1 LLVHACMNNQ
11 EQQYL
16 QLLQNILSNGEDKK
30 DRTNTGTRSIF
41 GTNLRFSLDKFPLL
55 TTKKMFLKGI
65 IEELLFFLRGD
76 TNTKTLEAKGVNIWK
91 GNTSREYLDKI
102 GLLHEPEGSL
112 GKGYGYQW
120 RHWGKTEKFDGFDQI
135 LSLVTKLKSSP
146 DDRRMLVSAWNVSDL
161 LDMALP
167 PCHYS
172 FQCYVSSDKKLSLLW
187 NQRSVDSFLG
197 LPYNIAS
204 YAILNMLL
212 AKLAGLTP
220 GEIIFN
226 GGDTH
231 IYQNHF
237 DQVTEQISRQPF
249 EFPELIIPE
258 ISSLNDINDLS
269 FEDFKLNNYNC
280 HSSIKAEMAV

>member
-1 LLVHACMNNQ
+1 MNNQ

>member
-1 LLVHACMNNQ
+1 MNNQ

-30 DRTNTGTRSIF
+30 DRTNVGTRSIF

-76 TNTKTLEAKGVNIWK
+76 TDTKKLEDKGVNIWK
-91 GNTSREYLDKI
+91 GNTSRKFLDKI
-102 GLLHEPEGSL
+102 GLLYEPEGSL

-120 RHWGKTEKFDGFDQI
+120 RYWGKSEKFGGFDQI
-135 LSLVTKLKSSP
+135 LSLVSKLKNSP
-146 DDRRMLVSAWNVSDL
+146 DDRRMIVSAWNVSDL
-161 LDMALP
+161 HKMALP

-204 YAILNMLL
+204 YAVLNMLL
-212 AKLAGLTP
+212 AKLANLTP

-237 DQVTEQISRQPF
+237 DQVTEQVSRVPF
-249 EFPELIIPE
+249 EFPNLIVPE
-258 ISSLNDINDLS
+258 ISSIKDINDLS
-269 FEDFKLNNYNC
+269 FEDFKLINYSH

>member
-1 LLVHACMNNQ
+1 MNNQ

-16 QLLQNILSNGEDKK
+16 QLLQNIISNGEDKK

-41 GTNLRFSLDKFPLL
+41 GTNLRFLLDKFPLL

-65 IEELLFFLRGD
+65 VEELLFFLRGD
-76 TNTKTLEAKGVNIWK
+76 TDTKKLEAKGVNIWK

-120 RHWGKTEKFDGFDQI
+120 RYWGKTEKFAGFDQI
-135 LSLVTKLKSSP
+135 LSLVTKLKTSP

-212 AKLAGLTP
+212 AKLANLTP

-249 EFPELIIPE
+249 EFPELIVPE
-258 ISSLNDINDLS
+258 ISSLKDINDLS

-280 HSSIKAEMAV
+280 HGSIKAEMAV

>member
-1 LLVHACMNNQ
+1 MNNQ
-11 EQQYL
+11 EKKYL
-16 QLLQNILSNGEDKK
+16 QLLQNILTNGEDKK
-30 DRTNTGTRSIF
+30 DRTNVGTRSIF
-41 GTNLRFSLDKFPLL
+41 GTNLRFSLEKFPLL

-65 IEELLFFLRGD
+65 VEELLFFLRGD
-76 TNTKTLEAKGVNIWK
+76 TDTKKLEAKGVNIWK
-91 GNTSREYLDKI
+91 GNTSRKYLDKI

-120 RHWGKTEKFDGFDQI
+120 RHWGKSEKFDGVDQL
-135 LSLVTKLKSSP
+135 LSLVTKLKTTP

-161 LDMALP
+161 HQMALP

-204 YAILNMLL
+204 YAILNMML
-212 AKLAGLTP
+212 AKLANLTP

-237 DQVTEQISRQPF
+237 DQVTEQISRVPF
-249 EFPELIIPE
+249 EFPELIVPE
-258 ISSLNDINDLS
+258 ISSIKDINDLS
-269 FEDFKLNNYNC
+269 FEDFKLINYNS
-280 HSSIKAEMAV
+280 HASIKAEMAV